1 MENSITNPLIK
12 YFRQPAIYLRLP
24 SEGRYWPEG
33 SLELPLNNEIPVF
46 PLTTKDE
53 IILRTPD
60 ALLNGS
66 GVVEVI
72 QSCCPNIKDAWQ
84 TPSVDVDAI
93 LIAIRI
99 ASFGDKMDS
108 ETKCPHC
115 SELNEHEVQLAGM
128 LTSIVC
134 PTYSKINVPS
144 LPDLQVKLKP
154 QAFFGA
160 NQESSIDYAEQKIR
174 QALEQPDIDTDVRN
188 AEIAKSIQRL
198 IEISIN
204 TMVNSTEYIEMPS
217 GEIVSSREHILDFYQ
232 NADRAVINELQSVL
246 AKINQEGGLEPII
259 VPCGSCKKEYSVPL
273 VFDYSNFFV
282 DGS

>member
-1 MENSITNPLIK
+1 MENSNSNPLIK

-33 SLELPLNNEIPVF
+33 ALDLPLNNEIPVY

-66 GVVEVI
+66 GVVDVI
-72 QSCCPNIKDAWQ
+72 QSCCPNIIDAWQ
-84 TPSVDVDAI
+84 TPSIDVDAI

-99 ASFGDKMDS
+99 ASYGEKMDS

-115 SELNEHEVQLAGM
+115 NGENEHEIKLLSLMNA
-128 LTSIVC
+128 IAC
-134 PTYSKINVPS
+134 PTYSKVEITS
-144 LPDLQVKLKP
+144 LPNLQIKLKP

-174 QALEQPDIDTDVRN
+174 QALEQPDIDPAVRT
-188 AEIAKSIQRL
+188 AEVAKSIERL

-204 TMVNSTEYIEMPS
+204 TMVNSTEYIELPD
-217 GEIVSSREHILDFYQ
+217 GEIVTNRDYILTFYQ
-232 NADRAVINELQSVL
+232 NADRAVINELQVVL
-246 AKINQEGGLEPII
+246 AKINQEGGLDPVV
-259 VPCGSCKKEYSVPL
+259 VPCGDCHKEYSIPL

-282 DGS
+282 AGS

>member
-1 MENSITNPLIK
+1 MENSNPLIK
-12 YFRQPAIYLRLP
+12 YFRQPAIYLKLP

-33 SLELPLNNEIPVF
+33 SLDLPLNNEIPVF

-84 TPSVDVDAI
+84 TPSIDVDAI

-99 ASFGDKMDS
+99 ASFGEKMDS

-115 SELNEHEVQLAGM
+115 GETNEHEVQLLGM
-128 LTSIVC
+128 LSNIVC
-134 PTYSKINVPS
+134 PTYNKIAVTS
-144 LPDLQVKLKP
+144 LPELHIKLKP

-160 NQESSIDYAEQKIR
+160 NKESSIDYAEQKIR
-174 QALEQPDIDTDVRN
+174 QALEQPDVDSAVRN
-188 AEIAKSIQRL
+188 AEIAKSIERL
-198 IEISIN
+198 IEISID
-204 TMVNSTEYIEMPS
+204 TIVNSTEYIELPG
-217 GEIVSSREHILDFYQ
+217 GEIVSNRDHILDFYQ

-246 AKINQEGGLEPII
+246 AKINQEGGLDPIV
-259 VPCGSCKKEYSVPL
+259 VPCGSCKQEYAIPL

>member
-1 MENSITNPLIK
+1 MENSNINPLSK

-24 SEGRYWPEG
+24 SDGRYWPEG
-33 SLELPLNNEIPVF
+33 TLDLPLNSEIPVY

-72 QSCCPNIKDAWQ
+72 QSCCPNIKDAWH

-93 LIAIRI
+93 LIAIRV
-99 ASFGDKMDS
+99 ASFGEKMDS

-115 SELNEHEVQLAGM
+115 EESNNHEVDLPGM
-128 LTSIVC
+128 LSKIIC
-134 PTYSKINVPS
+134 PTYSKVNI
-144 LPDLQVKLKP
+144 DELQFKLKP
-154 QAFFGA
+154 QPFFGKNNENA
-160 NQESSIDYAEQKIR
+160 IDYAEQRIR
-174 QALEQPDIDTDVRN
+174 QALEQPDIDAEVRT
-188 AEIAKSIQRL
+188 AEITKSIERL

-204 TMVNSTEYIEMPS
+204 TIVDSIEYIELPS
-217 GEIVSSREHILDFYQ
+217 GEIVNNKEHILHFFQ
-232 NADRAVINELQSVL
+232 NTDRSIINRLQAELG
-246 AKINQEGGLEPII
+246 KINQEGALEPII
-259 VPCGSCKKEYSVPL
+259 VHCGGCNKEYGIPL

-282 DGS
+282 VGS